1 MERSRSTPWR
11 LLSWRTVR
19 WMVGGV
25 LLFGALVLFAST
37 GWFASL
43 GAAPTGE
50 RLARIR
56 LSRNF
61 RDGTF
66 RNLVDARLA
75 VPGSTRRMLVRQF
88 TGDEERV
95 PPAPLPVVQ
104 LTGGEYATPPASGL
118 RATWL
123 GHATVLVEIDGQ
135 RVLFDPIWSAYAS
148 PSQLVGP
155 RRFFPPPLP
164 LEALP
169 SIDAVV
175 VSHDHYDHLDMAT
188 VQALASAPRQAAL
201 RFIVP
206 LGIGAHLE
214 RWGVPRQRIA
224 ELDWEDSAGV
234 GGLTVTAMPAR
245 HFSGR
250 WITGGN
256 RTLWA
261 TWVITGPG
269 HRIFHSGDT
278 GFFDGFATIGERF
291 GPFDLAM
298 IKVGSYDEMWPDIHV
313 NPEEAVRAHG
323 MLRSRLLLPIHWGTF
338 NMAFHDWFEP
348 ADRVLAAARAS
359 GTALVMPRPGER
371 VEPATPLPVET
382 WWRLGR
388 DE

>member
-1 MERSRSTPWR
+1 MRYRPFSWIRSRVGLAA
-11 LLSWRTVR
+11 LLL
-19 WMVGGV
+19 VG
-25 LLFGALVLFAST
+25 AM
-37 GWFASL
+37 
-43 GAAPTGE
+43 AAPAALADP
-50 RLARIR
+50 RNLDRPAHHLAR
-56 LSRNF
+56 
-61 RDGTF
+61 GF
-66 RNLVDARLA
+66 RNLDPAYDYTVLGRTLSLLRRAVQPQPDRGA
-75 VPGSTRRMLVRQF
+75 VPAVVRND
-88 TGDEERV
+88 GAE
-95 PPAPLPVVQ
+95 
-104 LTGGEYATPPASGL
+104 L
-118 RATWL
+118 RANGTRPTVTWV
-123 GHATVLVEIDGQ
+123 GHATLLVQLDG
-135 RVLFDPIWSAYAS
+135 VNILTDPNWNDHAG
-148 PSQLVGP
+148 PLGFGP
-155 RRFFPPPLP
+155 RRLVQPGLRFEDLPP
-164 LEALP
+164 
-169 SIDAVV
+169 IHAVV
-175 VSHDHYDHLDMAT
+175 ISHDHYDHLDMAT